1 LVPGAGPDVI
11 GYILR
16 RCGHALVVLLGV
28 SIIVFTLLHLLP
40 GGPARASLG
49 LRANPA
55 SIAAFNARYG
65 LNQSLPVQYVIW
77 IGQLLH
83 GNLGYS
89 YKLNQSVTSLLA
101 EDIPR
106 TLALAGSAT
115 FLAVAVAIPLG
126 MLQAVRRNSLVDY
139 TLTGLSFL
147 FYSMPSF
154 FLGII
159 LIILLSDTVP
169 LLPSTGPTATAPLWN
184 QLPNLAL
191 PVLTLTLITLALFSR
206 YMRSSVLDNLAQDYV
221 RTARAKG
228 LRPRQVLFR
237 HVFPNSVLPIITL
250 VGLSLPGIL
259 AGALIVESLFNYPG
273 MGLLFWTAAQSE
285 DFPVMLGTSLV
296 VGVGV
301 VLGSLIADVLYGVA
315 DPRIRY

>member
-1 LVPGAGPDVI
+1 MI
-11 GYILR
+11 RYILR

-77 IGQLLH
+77 VGQLLH

-126 MLQAVRRNSLVDY
+126 MLQAVRRNSVVDY
-139 TLTGLSFL
+139 ALTGLAFL

-169 LLPSTGPTATAPLWN
+169 LLPSTGPTATAPLWV
-184 QLPNLAL
+184 QLPNLVL

-228 LRPRQVLFR
+228 LRPRRVLFG

-273 MGLLFWTAAQSE
+273 MGLLFWNAAQSE

-301 VLGSLIADVLYGVA
+301 VLGSLIADILYGVA